1 MCMAATYKDK
11 DHYFGRNLDLE
22 ISYGQKVVVT
32 PRNKE
37 FAYRHENAEKTH
49 LALIGMAAVVDGCP
63 LYFDATNENG
73 LSMAGLNFPGN
84 AHYGE
89 MKEGSHNIAPF
100 EFIPWVLC
108 KCSTVEEARALI
120 SGTNLIDENFS
131 DALPASPLHWI
142 VSDRE
147 SSIVVEYMES
157 GLSIYD
163 DPAGILTN
171 NPPFPFHMHN
181 LANYMNL
188 SAGVPENRF
197 SKDIDLRPYSRG
209 MGAMGLPGDLS
220 SASRFVKAAF
230 TKLNSLSDGTEEGG
244 MTQFFHIMDSVQQ
257 QMGCCYLGDEK
268 YEYTIYTSCCD
279 TDKGIYYYRTYGN
292 SQITGVDMHRTDL
305 DSDVLAEFP
314 LVEGQHVLMQN

>member
-37 FAYRHENAEKTH
+37 FAYRHENTEKTH

-84 AHYGE
+84 AYYGE

-120 SGTNLIDENFS
+120 SGTNLIDEDFS

-147 SSIVVEYMES
+147 SSIGVEYMES

-181 LANYMNL
+181 LANYISRCPGEQILQGHRPQALQQGDGCHGTPGRPVLRIQIRQGGVHQAELPVRRDGGRGNDPVLPHNGLRTATDGVLL
-188 SAGVPENRF
+188 SR
-197 SKDIDLRPYSRG
+197 
-209 MGAMGLPGDLS
+209 
-220 SASRFVKAAF
+220 
-230 TKLNSLSDGTEEGG
+230 
-244 MTQFFHIMDSVQQ
+244 
-257 QMGCCYLGDEK
+257 
-268 YEYTIYTSCCD
+268 
-279 TDKGIYYYRTYGN
+279 
-292 SQITGVDMHRTDL
+292 
-305 DSDVLAEFP
+305 
-314 LVEGQHVLMQN
+314 

>member
-84 AHYGE
+84 AYYGE

-120 SGTNLIDENFS
+120 SGTNLIDEDFS

-171 NPPFPFHMHN
+171 NPPFPTQMFLLNQYILILNQLN
-181 LANYMNL
+181 LF
-188 SAGVPENRF
+188 F
-197 SKDIDLRPYSRG
+197 SSYINTSF
-209 MGAMGLPGDLS
+209 S
-220 SASRFVKAAF
+220 
-230 TKLNSLSDGTEEGG
+230 
-244 MTQFFHIMDSVQQ
+244 
-257 QMGCCYLGDEK
+257 
-268 YEYTIYTSCCD
+268 TIT
-279 TDKGIYYYRTYGN
+279 
-292 SQITGVDMHRTDL
+292 
-305 DSDVLAEFP
+305 F
-314 LVEGQHVLMQN
+314 